1 LPASGCAGKDSS
13 APVEQYVDK
22 SGAIGSCSGRNYRCF
37 PLKSGGR
44 EIAALCRRR
53 RSGAFLLNI
62 FCLFISH
69 LLADL
74 AAAFAAFSR
83 F

>member
-1 LPASGCAGKDSS
+1 MVAGGRDSS
-13 APVEQYVDK
+13 APIEQYSDK
-22 SGAIGSCSGRNYRCF
+22 SGAGSSCFGRTYRCF
-37 PLKSGGR
+37 LLKGR
-44 EIAALCRRR
+44 GRKIAALRR

-62 FCLFISH
+62 FYLFISH

-74 AAAFAAFSR
+74 AAAFAAFSC